1 MPVRPVPARRLTPVA
16 VAIVGGDA
24 SPPHNRYEE
33 ALRKNNAL
41 DFDDLLGHTVAL
53 LRSAPAVQER
63 YVRQFRCGGGCWVPV
78 R

>member
-1 MPVRPVPARRLTPVA
+1 MHASRACTPLLPRLPLQLL
-16 VAIVGGDA
+16 GHA